1 MFVVI
6 FALLTLVFLFLLCL
20 GFKGLCLS
28 KKSFSKLL
36 LTDDIVVGIE
46 LLFIAE
52 DTTGQS
58 SHSGFHWNSGDVRN
72 GIILQWVVQLHL
84 EGDCMSVLGFFTFCK
99 TFSRLKDCLMVFRV
113 SGIFIGEILVTFDA
127 VVSEWIHK
135 L

>member
-1 MFVVI
+1 MLFFFYFVL
-6 FALLTLVFLFLLCL
+6 ALKVYVYLRKVFQN
-20 GFKGLCLS
+20 
-28 KKSFSKLL
+28 LL

-58 SHSGFHWNSGDVRN
+58 SHSGFHWNSGGVWN

-99 TFSRLKDCLMVFRV
+99 IFSRLKDCLMVFRV
-113 SGIFIGEILVTFDA
+113 SGIFIGEILVTFD
-127 VVSEWIHK
+127 VIPSSCVGSFNNVLWK
-135 L
+135 VN